1 MAGRKRFVS
10 NIFVGRKVAREG
22 EGEGERERER
32 ESRSIEMKEARSDLA
47 DCTRRIR
54 VEHFPTCLSNCQSM
68 VGSVTWLLHRPV

>member
-32 ESRSIEMKEARSDLA
+32 RGEEGEKKEKRQIRKKYNVVEAIDRSRPGRED
-47 DCTRRIR
+47 
-54 VEHFPTCLSNCQSM
+54 
-68 VGSVTWLLHRPV
+68 G